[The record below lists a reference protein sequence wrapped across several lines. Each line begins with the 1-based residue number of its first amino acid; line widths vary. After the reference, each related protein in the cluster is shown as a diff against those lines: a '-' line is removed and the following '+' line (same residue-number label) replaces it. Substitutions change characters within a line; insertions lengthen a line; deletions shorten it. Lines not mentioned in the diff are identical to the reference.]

1 MAGALPVMMYGKSE
15 SMTTQAMFGKWLL
28 VTATVDTSL
37 LLIYSGKNYIFIVNN
52 VCNFPVV
59 LYPG

>member
-1 MAGALPVMMYGKSE
+1 MMYGKSE

-37 LLIYSGKNYIFIVNN
+37 LLIYSGKHYIFIVNN